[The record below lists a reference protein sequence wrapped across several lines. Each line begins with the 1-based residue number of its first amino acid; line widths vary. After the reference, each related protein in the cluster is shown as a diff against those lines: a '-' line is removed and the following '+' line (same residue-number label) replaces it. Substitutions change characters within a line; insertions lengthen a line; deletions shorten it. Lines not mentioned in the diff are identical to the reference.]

1 MPARLS
7 IVRIFIMA
15 LYLTHFMPL
24 LFSRVLEMDIGM
36 TWVKKH
42 SYELFRYF
50 EISVSKDN
58 THLLIIYWLPKN
70 SKLGLLLQLHRV
82 P

>member
-1 MPARLS
+1 M
-7 IVRIFIMA
+7 
-15 LYLTHFMPL
+15 
-24 LFSRVLEMDIGM
+24 FSRVLEMDIGM

-42 SYELFRYF
+42 SYEFFRYF
-50 EISVSKDN
+50 EISISKDN

-70 SKLGLLLQLHRV
+70 LKLDLLLQLHHV